1 MRRPQRTPRGRNCTL
16 IRGPTAWD
24 VFGTACSQVR
34 WQLPPM
40 TSRSPWP
47 TSNRSEPPRPPG
59 PRRATASRPQQQRPR
74 RAQRHDRDD
83 GVLMLAAPDGVA
95 VPGDAVPAIPVQAQ
109 SSRAERL
116 AELRSVVRVQRLPG
130 GGEHRVGQRLVLT
143 VEAEQPGNRHHL
155 VVHVPFLRP
164 PRNPLD
170 QSPERRSR
178 TRQPPGAHVDPGAVR
193 QWRPPDRRP
202 ERAERG
208 LVTQVKQRFLHRD
221 AHAASLTRIQTHIR
235 SRLPRD
241 PPSRRPRPGRPAP
254 RAATPPPRCRRSRH
268 HLHVAAEADTTC
280 TLPPK
285 LSSYRAA
292 ATPSQLPGR
301 RRPQEFCASRPGDGR
316 LRWVSWLPSDPAAAW

>member
-47 TSNRSEPPRPPG
+47 TSNRSEPPRPPA
-59 PRRATASRPQQQRPR
+59 PTPAASIPPHPSRPQQQRPR
-74 RAQRHDRDD
+74 RAQRHDRDH

-208 LVTQVKQRFLHRD
+208 LVTQVKQRFLDRD

-235 SRLPRD
+235 SRIPRD
-241 PPSRRPRPGRPAP
+241 HRRGHRGQVGPHLGR
-254 RAATPPPRCRRSRH
+254 RH
-268 HLHVAAEADTTC
+268 HLHVGAEADTTS

-285 LSSYRAA
+285 LSS
-292 ATPSQLPGR
+292 
-301 RRPQEFCASRPGDGR
+301 
-316 LRWVSWLPSDPAAAW
+316 